1 MDRRKDTAVEAV
13 LEQLIEHGPGEIASV
28 FARAFELAMQIERE
42 RFLGAGL
49 YERTPDRRGY
59 ANGYKPKRIDTPAG
73 TVSVQVPKTA
83 GHDGEPFY
91 PRSLERGRR
100 SVRAVMLAVAEMY
113 IKGVSTRQAEAV
125 VREFGI
131 ESLSSSQV
139 SRGAKLLDEE
149 LDAWRR
155 RPLGEVQYL
164 ILDARYEKMRHGGVV
179 RDAAVLSAIGIGPD
193 ERRRVL
199 GVSVALSEAEVHWR
213 GFLDSLVARGL
224 RGVEF
229 ISSDDHAGL
238 RAARRA
244 VLGGATWQRC
254 QFHLA
259 QNAIHHAPNAGARKR
274 IGVELRIRHC
284 LSDHVWTAPAGQGR
298 CSGSACGRSRP
309 CMRRLICST
318 AAARPDE
325 VRRRSGPDQW
335 RALEGAPVR
344 TGCPECCV
352 AVRLPSPHVVPEAR
366 LQRDAPHRLVAGRWR
381 PAVSSGRVG
390 PAALAGSDQGPDHT
404 RHPVGERDGRDLRAL
419 SLQHPRQPVGARRFA
434 AARADPRHRAEEQ
447 QAAQVSVAGLRDP
460 AQPFLAAGRMRLRR
474 QTQPRR
480 AVARRAEGPDLGR
493 GGRQRARGQR
503 TDAGDGCE
511 PPRQRILGLGRLD
524 ALGHLGDPGAGV
536 AELPG
541 EEVQRGPCR
550 LGRLRR
556 RGQQAVDVV
565 NALRLDD
572 PELAQMRTSN
582 PMERAVQQELK
593 RRTAKV
599 RVFPS
604 EESLLRLVSAIL
616 VEIDEKWASDTK
628 AYIKWECQDA

>member
-49 YERTPDRRGY
+49 YERTPGRQGY

-83 GHDGEPFY
+83 GHDAEPFY

-125 VREFGI
+125 MREFGI

-139 SRGAKLLDEE
+139 SRAARLLDEE
-149 LDAWRR
+149 LDAWRT
-155 RPLGEVQYL
+155 RPLGEVKYL

-213 GFLDSLVARGL
+213 GFLDNLVARGL

-229 ISSDDHAGL
+229 ITSDDHAGL

-259 QNAIHHAPNAGARKR
+259 QNAIHHAPNAEIRKR
-274 IGVELRIRHC
+274 IGAELRA
-284 LSDHVWTAPAGQGR
+284 VWNAGTL
-298 CSGSACGRSRP
+298 AK
-309 CMRRLICST
+309 
-318 AAARPDE
+318 AE
-325 VRRRSGPDQW
+325 
-335 RALEGAPVR
+335 
-344 TGCPECCV
+344 
-352 AVRLPSPHVVPEAR
+352 
-366 LQRDAPHRLVAGRWR
+366 
-381 PAVSSGRVG
+381 
-390 PAALAGSDQGPDHT
+390 AALAELVASY
-404 RHPVGERDGRDLRAL
+404 RDSAPKLAKWL
-419 SLQHPRQPVGARRFA
+419 
-434 AARADPRHRAEEQ
+434 EEN
-447 QAAQVSVAGLRDP
+447 VPEGL
-460 AQPFLAAGRMRLRR
+460 
-474 QTQPRR
+474 
-480 AVARRAEGPDLGR
+480 AVFTLP
-493 GGRQRARGQR
+493 
-503 TDAGDGCE
+503 E
-511 PPRQRILGLGRLD
+511 P
-524 ALGHLGDPGAGV
+524 H
-536 AELPG
+536 
-541 EEVQRGPCR
+541 
-550 LGRLRR
+550 RR
-556 RGQQAVDVV
+556 R
-565 NALRLDD
+565 L
-572 PELAQMRTSN
+572 RTSN

-604 EESLLRLVSAIL
+604 EDSLLRLVSAIL